1 MILEHKEALVMKT
14 SWKLMSFAAAI
25 LICLFF
31 LSLSGCGKKS
41 EDATTTPLITDEPS
55 APAVPA
61 KSVPSF
67 SAAGKVDLYVYPG
80 KNQSHDQQL
89 IDESE
94 CYTLAQQQSGVN
106 PEMAPPAPPTSAD
119 IQAAQAQGAQSA
131 QQMQGNRLRGA
142 ARGAAGGALI
152 GAIAGDAGTGAAI
165 GATVGTVRGGRQQRQ
180 ANAASK
186 EEAASEAG
194 AQVQQQYKQQKAEY
208 DQQIGNFKRAFSA
221 CLDSRGYSVK

>member
-1 MILEHKEALVMKT
+1 MKT
-14 SWKLMSFAAAI
+14 FWKLMTFSVVVVF
-25 LICLFF
+25 CLLF

-41 EDATTTPLITDEPS
+41 ENAGSTPAGTSQPS

-61 KSVPSF
+61 KPVPSF
-67 SAAGKVDLYVYPG
+67 SAAQKVGLYVFAG
-80 KNQSHDQQL
+80 KNQSQDQQL

-94 CYTLAQQQSGVN
+94 CYDLAQNQSGVN
-106 PEMAPPAPPTSAD
+106 PEMAPPAAPTSAD
-119 IQAAQAQGAQSA
+119 IQAAQAQGAESA
-131 QQMQGNRLRGA
+131 QEAKGGRLRGA

-152 GAIAGDAGTGAAI
+152 GAISGNAGKGAAI

-180 ANAASK
+180 ANAESK
-186 EEAASEAG
+186 DQAASQAG
-194 AQVQQQYKQQKAEY
+194 AQIQQEYKQQKAAY